1 MFVYLIRSM
10 ILYLLLIV
18 TIRLLGKRQLGDM
31 EPTEFVV
38 TLLIADLASV
48 PMQDPGIPLLSG
60 IVPILTILVLEI
72 ILSTLSFYFISFR
85 KLLCG
90 MPIILI
96 QNGKIIPNNLK
107 RTRITPDE
115 LTEHLREKEIV
126 DLSTVK
132 YAILE
137 TNGQISALVDSQNQ
151 PLTPKDMNMQTDD
164 NDLPITIISGGKLL
178 EHNLNI
184 SGHNRKWVDKILSQH
199 HTTPKD
205 VFLLTVTRANK
216 IYLSL
221 KNEEL

>member
-1 MFVYLIRSM
+1 MFVYLIRS
-10 ILYLLLIV
+10 IVLYLLLIV

-72 ILSTLSFYFISFR
+72 TLSTLSFYFISFR

-90 MPIILI
+90 MPIILM

-115 LTEHLREKEIV
+115 LTEHLREKDIV
-126 DLSTVK
+126 DLTTVK

-137 TNGQISALVDSQNQ
+137 TNGQISALLESQSQ
-151 PLTPKDMNMQTDD
+151 PLMPKDMNIQTDD
-164 NDLPITIISGGKLL
+164 NDLPVTIISGGKLL
-178 EHNLNI
+178 EHNLKI

-199 HTTPKD
+199 HTTEKN
-205 VFLLTVTRANK
+205 VFLLTVTRANQ

-221 KNEEL
+221 KNEEK

>member
-1 MFVYLIRSM
+1 MFIYLIRS
-10 ILYLLLIV
+10 IVLYLLLIV

-90 MPIILI
+90 MPIILM
-96 QNGKIIPNNLK
+96 QDGRIIPNNLK

-115 LTEHLREKEIV
+115 LTEHLREKDIV
-126 DLSTVK
+126 DLTTVK

-137 TNGQISALVDSQNQ
+137 TNGQISALLESQSQ
-151 PLTPKDMNMQTDD
+151 PLTPKDMNIQTDD
-164 NDLPITIISGGKLL
+164 NDLPVTIISGGRLM
-178 EHNLNI
+178 EHNLKI
-184 SGHNRKWVDKILSQH
+184 SGHDRKWVEKILAQH
-199 HTTPKD
+199 QTTEKD

-221 KNEEL
+221 KNEEP

>member
-10 ILYLLLIV
+10 LLYLMLIV

-96 QNGKIIPNNLK
+96 ENGKIIPNNLK

-137 TNGQISALVDSQNQ
+137 TNGQISALLDSQNQ
-151 PLTPKDMNMQTDD
+151 PLTPKDMNMKTDD

-199 HTTPKD
+199 HTTEEN

>member
-1 MFVYLIRSM
+1 MFVYLIRS
-10 ILYLLLIV
+10 IVLYLLLIV

-72 ILSTLSFYFISFR
+72 TLSTLSFYFIPFR

-90 MPIILI
+90 MPIILM

-115 LTEHLREKEIV
+115 LTEHLREKDIV
-126 DLSTVK
+126 DLTTVK

-137 TNGQISALVDSQNQ
+137 TNGQISALLESQSQ
-151 PLTPKDMNMQTDD
+151 PLTPKDMNIQTDD
-164 NDLPITIISGGKLL
+164 NDLPVTIISGGKLL
-178 EHNLNI
+178 EHNLII

-199 HTTPKD
+199 HTTEKN
-205 VFLLTVTRANK
+205 VFLLTVTRANQ

-221 KNEEL
+221 KNEEK

>member
-137 TNGQISALVDSQNQ
+137 TNGQISALVDSQSQ

-199 HTTPKD
+199 HTTQKD

>member
-1 MFVYLIRSM
+1 MFVYLIRS
-10 ILYLLLIV
+10 IVLYLLLIV

-60 IVPILTILVLEI
+60 IVPILTILILEI
-72 ILSTLSFYFISFR
+72 ALSALSFYFVSFR

-90 MPIILI
+90 MPIILM

-115 LTEHLREKEIV
+115 LTEHLREKDIV
-126 DLSTVK
+126 DLTTVK

-137 TNGQISALVDSQNQ
+137 TNGQISALLESQSQ
-151 PLTPKDMNMQTDD
+151 PLTPKDMNIQTDD
-164 NDLPITIISGGKLL
+164 NDLPVTIISGGKLM
-178 EHNLNI
+178 EHNLKI
-184 SGHNRKWVDKILSQH
+184 SGHNRKWVEKILSQH
-199 HTTPKD
+199 NTTEKN
-205 VFLLTVTRANK
+205 VFLLTVTRANQ

>member
-10 ILYLLLIV
+10 LLYLMLIV

-137 TNGQISALVDSQNQ
+137 TNGQISALVNSQSQ
-151 PLTPKDMNMQTDD
+151 PLTPKDMNIQTDD
-164 NDLPITIISGGKLL
+164 NDLPTTIISGGKLL

-199 HTTPKD
+199 HTTEEN